1 MAISRMQMDRQLYEG
16 GGIITL
22 TPRSKYGLGSKL
34 KKFVRKIIPNE
45 VSEIA
50 VKAAPFVA
58 PFNPLLAG
66 AMSGIGSFDQTG
78 SLTKGL
84 TRGALTY
91 GGGQLARYL
100 GGAGFQE
107 GINPFAG
114 ADFSGGFLS
123 GIQSL
128 GTSPIGTETGLRLG
142 QYKMFG
148 GTPTQQV
155 VSSGQPPQVISDT
168 AFDLSTLE
176 PSVVKSTGDVITQT
190 TTPKYTDLFKQVL
203 SGDAQQKTQ
212 ALKQLGG
219 KALKDIYTNPVRDA
233 SGKVIDT
240 QVDKLAIGATI
251 AGATSYLEAKK
262 LAEEA
267 GIVDEGSEYTPEM
280 YESDKSRYSDY
291 YSKILTPASFGLKDG
306 GRIGF
311 SKGLSGN
318 RVAQLLDILEG
329 TKDPDDI
336 IMIQNEIDKLLGKY
350 ATGGRV
356 GFKDGPKK
364 EGIVSINP
372 MQDDLEEYLGPGAGI
387 MAPGLSKIMSKGI
400 PTFTSAEK
408 TLVIRN
414 LAGRGKGTSAYK
426 ELGVTIPEA
435 KAIMDNPA
443 ANLKDATILKEFIKA
458 VMGKKEGGR
467 IGFEGGGIN
476 IGIGTFYPERV
487 KEILSNA
494 GESIKSNPELIP
506 SPYLN
511 MSQLEKLKDIK
522 GGVADVYKNIKGD
535 QSGVVQGFKDETR
548 KYKLFF
554 SLPSEDKKKMR
565 ELGMEML
572 DVEEYLD
579 MKNSKV
585 GKKDGGR
592 MGFMMGS
599 EVPLRQ
605 NQAGVNEM
613 DYRNT
618 GGFVPPI
625 GVKERADDI
634 PAMLSN
640 NEFVFTADAVRAAGG
655 GSVNKGAQKM
665 YALMKQ
671 LEGKV
676 V

>member
-1 MAISRMQMDRQLYEG
+1 MAASPFTAAEKTFLF
-16 GGIITL
+16 
-22 TPRSKYGLGSKL
+22 
-34 KKFVRKIIPNE
+34 KF
-45 VSEIA
+45 
-50 VKAAPFVA
+50 
-58 PFNPLLAG
+58 LAG
-66 AMSGIGSFDQTG
+66 
-78 SLTKGL
+78 KGGKERSITMPDL
-84 TRGALTY
+84 Y
-91 GGGQLARYL
+91 KI
-100 GGAGFQE
+100 FK
-107 GINPFAG
+107 NPG
-114 ADFSGGFLS
+114 K
-123 GIQSL
+123 
-128 GTSPIGTETGLRLG
+128 
-142 QYKMFG
+142 Y
-148 GTPTQQV
+148 
-155 VSSGQPPQVISDT
+155 
-168 AFDLSTLE
+168 
-176 PSVVKSTGDVITQT
+176 
-190 TTPKYTDLFKQVL
+190 PKDEQVL
-203 SGDAQQKTQ
+203 KGVIEMKM
-212 ALKQLGG
+212 G
-219 KALKDIYTNPVRDA
+219 KK
-233 SGKVIDT
+233 
-240 QVDKLAIGATI
+240 
-251 AGATSYLEAKK
+251 E
-262 LAEEA
+262 
-267 GIVDEGSEYTPEM
+267 
-280 YESDKSRYSDY
+280 
-291 YSKILTPASFGLKDG
+291 G
-306 GRIGF
+306 GRIGYKDAG
-311 SKGLSGN
+311 SVLKGQRRDPYEIIAGMDNELNPG
-318 RVAQLLDILEG
+318 LLDKIPFFG
-329 TKDPDDI
+329 A
-336 IMIQNEIDKLLGKY
+336 GKY
-350 ATGGRV
+350 PLDEDQGASLIKQIQDYKYGESYPNETIGVMEKGVFNVIPKPDRLPMSMEQTISTMEAEWDKAIEEGHRPGRGGK
-356 GFKDGPKK
+356 F
-364 EGIVSINP
+364 
-372 MQDDLEEYLGPGAGI
+372 DDLGI
-387 MAPGLSKIMSKGI
+387 YSK
-400 PTFTSAEK
+400 ED
-408 TLVIRN
+408 IR
-414 LAGRGKGTSAYK
+414 RRV
-426 ELGVTIPEA
+426 ELGFDQARGPEIQ
-435 KAIMDNPA
+435 KRNMRA
-443 ANLKDATILKEFIKA
+443 AN
-458 VMGKKEGGR
+458 GGR

-522 GGVADVYKNIKGD
+522 GGVADVYKNIKDG